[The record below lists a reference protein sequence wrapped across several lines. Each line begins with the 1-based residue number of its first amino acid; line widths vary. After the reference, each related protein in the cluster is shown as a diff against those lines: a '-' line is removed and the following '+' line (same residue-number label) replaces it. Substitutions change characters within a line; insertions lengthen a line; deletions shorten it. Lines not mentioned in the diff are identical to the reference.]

1 MLPEVVGTAGASAHG
16 GGFIAF
22 IIMVAVNI
30 EHLWRAQQALSQL
43 CKVACGK

>member
-1 MLPEVVGTAGASAHG
+1 MVAVNIEHLWRAQQALSHTP
-16 GGFIAF
+16 
-22 IIMVAVNI
+22 MVAVNI